1 MNETLAKLKNY
12 GCDIDGALVRT
23 LGDCDFLL
31 SCITA
36 TLEEPEFE
44 KLGDALKK
52 QDAVEAFEYAHALKG
67 VAANVGLTPLYDRLV
82 RIVEPLRLGKAQGLE
97 IEYADL
103 IKEKGKIEKL
113 LIEAAG

>member
-31 SCITA
+31 SCIKA

-52 QDAVEAFEYAHALKG
+52 QDTVEAFEYAHALKG
-67 VAANVGLTPLYDRLV
+67 VVANVGLTPLYDCLV
-82 RIVEPLRLGKAQGLE
+82 RIVEQLRLGRTQGLE
-97 IEYADL
+97 IDYAAL

-113 LIEAAG
+113 LGEDAG